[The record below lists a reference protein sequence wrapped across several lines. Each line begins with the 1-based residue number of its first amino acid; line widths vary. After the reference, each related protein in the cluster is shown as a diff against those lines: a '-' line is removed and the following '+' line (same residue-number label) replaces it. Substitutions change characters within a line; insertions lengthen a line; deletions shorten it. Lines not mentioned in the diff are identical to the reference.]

1 MRVTRCELAVRIDPW
16 AKANLEARGRVR
28 LVNGS
33 QSCAEFALYLH
44 PDLTVTGFDCPGATL
59 SEPDG
64 SHPLEYDGR
73 RLLLRFEPELAP
85 GATVMADSA
94 WSGRLRGIIR
104 GYCMIAD
111 HLVEL
116 RDFAC
121 WYPLPGGDVQ
131 GFTWNWNSTSGRAD
145 TPCRRPMSATDGSW
159 NGGTREAG
167 SGAGGRAGGRS
178 SGAASQ
184 PAGAASRHVASVYH
198 AFMSGDH
205 AQRALEEMFD
215 GLVFL
220 TEAIGPNDKV
230 EGEERALHLVFTPRY
245 AEGGYVYGSL
255 MTMSE
260 PQSPYLFN
268 YPESRRG
275 WPNYGVAHEL
285 AHWWWREQVSVDRT
299 TWHDWL
305 MEALAEYWA
314 VRTDER
320 FVGPGAGVAIYAGYR
335 GRVAAIRDP
344 EPISGTLFTSP
355 NLRNLWYVKG
365 AWILRTL
372 QSLLGEDVFGRA
384 ETADFAAAC
393 ERAAGEDLGWFF
405 EQWLERGELPQLA
418 LSWTQAGERLEVAV
432 RQDVAAGP
440 CFRLAPRCASAS
452 AGPAPRGPG
461 TSPRRRAVGSGC
473 SWTPGRIGLS
483 YGWNP
488 APWSPE
494 SSSTPGRPVSSPG
507 WTRAPRRWTYSAAG
521 NPRSRAAFPPRI
533 LAFVSSGRGRSRMP
547 WRLP

>member
-1 MRVTRCELAVRIDPW
+1 MQVTRYELAVRIDPW

-44 PDLTVTGFDCPGATL
+44 PDLTVTGFDCPGATF
-59 SEPDG
+59 SEPGG
-64 SHPLEYDGR
+64 SHPLAYNGR

-85 GATVMADSA
+85 GATVMADIA
-94 WSGRLRGIIR
+94 WSGRLRGIIW

-131 GFTWNWNSTSGRAD
+131 GFTWELELDLPAGGYPLPTTDVCNGRRLERRYEGGRLRSRWESGRPTTDINVLASSYF
-145 TPCRRPMSATDGSW
+145 RRLDG
-159 NGGTREAG
+159 NRPTGV
-167 SGAGGRAGGRS
+167 GGRS

-220 TEAIGPNDKV
+220 SEAIGPNDKV
-230 EGEERALHLVFTPRY
+230 EGEEGALHLVFTPRY

-260 PQSPYLFN
+260 PQYTYLFN

-275 WPNYGVAHEL
+275 YPNYGVAHEL
-285 AHWWWREQVSVDRT
+285 AHWWWREQVSVDRAS
-299 TWHDWL
+299 WHDWL

-314 VRTDER
+314 IRTDER
-320 FVGPGAGVAIYAGYR
+320 FVGSEAGEAIYAGYR
-335 GRVAAIRDP
+335 RRVEAVRDP
-344 EPISGTLFTSP
+344 EPITRVLFTSP
-355 NLRNLWYVKG
+355 NRYDLWYVKG

-372 QSLLGEDVFGRA
+372 QFVLGGDTFDRAVREFYSAFKGRRA

-405 EQWLERGELPQLA
+405 EQWLERGQLPQLA
-418 LSWTQAGERLEVAV
+418 LSWTQVGERLEVAV
-432 RQDVAAGP
+432 RQDVATGP
-440 CFRLAPRCASAS
+440 CFRLAPEVRVRFRPVGAT
-452 AGPAPRGPG
+452 GPG
-461 TSPRRRAVGSGC
+461 NLSEEESRWERLLVDSRENRLELRLEPGAVVTGVELDPRETCFFA
-473 SWTPGRIGLS
+473 
-483 YGWNP
+483 
-488 APWSPE
+488 
-494 SSSTPGRPVSSPG
+494 
-507 WTRAPRRWTYSAAG
+507 
-521 NPRSRAAFPPRI
+521 
-533 LAFVSSGRGRSRMP
+533 RMGEGP
-547 WRLP
+547 